1 MAVGRAKRGA
11 ALLVFLGFIAAGCA
25 PGLNPSAEPSAG
37 SIERFQQAEISDGG
51 SVLTLHFIGGPPYDP
66 SDPCSNAYSG
76 WARRDGD
83 ELDAAVIN
91 LTPPS
96 TGACSLVGFGRT
108 VSVALAQPFLG
119 SRVHDLA
126 GGTHFV
132 RRPDDA
138 LQLHGLPP
146 GWTLQAQADGDVGA
160 EGQWVET
167 FSPAPLTLDGTTL
180 HKLAVYQTFGEPSA
194 ISIDGPDEGVH
205 VTVNGTSATLH
216 GPVADGETLLV
227 WERGSDGLAF
237 DANSADFSP
246 RELIA
251 LAESASA
258 P

>member
-1 MAVGRAKRGA
+1 MVVGRATSVA
-11 ALLVFLGFIAAGCA
+11 ALVGLIVLLAGGCA
-25 PGLNPSAEPSAG
+25 PGPSPSTEPSAG
-37 SIERFQQAEISDGG
+37 SIVSFQQAEIADGG
-51 SVLTLHFIGGPPYDP
+51 SVLTLQFVGGPPYDP
-66 SDPCSNAYSG
+66 QDPCSSAYSG
-76 WARRDGD
+76 WARRDGND
-83 ELDAAVIN
+83 LDAAVVN

-138 LQLHGLPP
+138 LQLHGLPT
-146 GWTLQAQADGDVGA
+146 GWTLQAEEDGEVGA
-160 EGQWVET
+160 EGQWVQT
-167 FSPAPLTLDGTTL
+167 FSTAALIPDGTTL
-180 HKLAVYQTFGEPSA
+180 HKLALYQTFGEPSTVA
-194 ISIDGPDEGVH
+194 IGVPDEGVH

-216 GPVADGETLLV
+216 GPVADGEMLLE
-227 WERGSDGLAF
+227 WQRGSDGLAL

-246 RELIA
+246 AELIA
-251 LAESASA
+251 LAESATG